1 MTSPS
6 ESARAAAPSPGGPET
21 ALARYLTDSREIA
34 GLCTQNGWI
43 DDATLC
49 VEVVERGNGY
59 LVAAVTF
66 EEIIMEGA
74 GCVAGRVPCY
84 GRVRATLG
92 KDGEVC
98 ALDLV

>member
-6 ESARAAAPSPGGPET
+6 EAGRARARPPAVAET
-21 ALARYLTDSREIA
+21 ALARYLAEGREIA
-34 GLCTQNGWI
+34 RLCTQNGWI
-43 DDATLC
+43 DDTTLA
-49 VEVVERGNGY
+49 VDVVERGEGY

-66 EEIIMEGA
+66 EEVIMEGA

-92 KDGEVC
+92 NDGEVR
-98 ALDLV
+98 AVDVI